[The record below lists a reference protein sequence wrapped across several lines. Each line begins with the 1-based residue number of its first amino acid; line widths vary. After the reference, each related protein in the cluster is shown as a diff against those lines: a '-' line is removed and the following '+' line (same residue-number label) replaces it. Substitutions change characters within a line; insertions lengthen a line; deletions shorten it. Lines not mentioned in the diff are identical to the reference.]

1 LRKLI
6 LCPPHALT
14 VRDGEI
20 TRHRVVRDV
29 RRVRVSVNVH
39 RPLVS
44 RRVGVS
50 RTDVSALEVFELG
63 GDVQSIRRGR
73 HDEGVFSRDVFDGRA
88 VDV

>member
-1 LRKLI
+1 M
-6 LCPPHALT
+6 
-14 VRDGEI
+14 
-20 TRHRVVRDV
+20 
-29 RRVRVSVNVH
+29 NVH